1 MKTTDIQK
9 GVKFYVEDET
19 VSHGKNN
26 EGKTRYIY
34 TYIYTYKISENSEK
48 QFSEKNNKI

>member
-1 MKTTDIQK
+1 MKTTKIQK
-9 GVKFYVEDET
+9 GVKFYVDDET

-48 QFSEKNNKI
+48 

>member
-1 MKTTDIQK
+1 MRQK
-9 GVKFYVEDET
+9 NLQKRVKFYVEDET

-26 EGKTRYIY
+26 EGKTRYIC
-34 TYIYTYKISENSEK
+34 TYIYTCKISENSEK